1 MSYIINDIYHKL
13 VIKLTTKLQNTSNVY
28 IQAFKKNVSTPVT
41 LVPVSIEDVEVPTE
55 AENVTEPAKL
65 LTFELRNKDYDV
77 GTEFVQFL
85 AVLGGEHDLT
95 DLHQAVS
102 VLVDGEEA
110 TVYKATE
117 IDGHDSLIVDDKGN
131 PKVMPSKNVTTG
143 KFAIKFQDAKP
154 HTLQAIFKGSKEIG
168 IATSNKHYIT
178 AKQNGTGTYRLTSKV
193 PKKLKYMAEPNWIFR
208 LTLNGSPKSNEII
221 EIVTPTHT
229 FSKTTNRQ
237 GQVFQNLPSSLDILA
252 RWTVGTYIIR
262 AEFWKQ
268 IDGRDTLLCRT
279 EDQVQIVKND
289 PKLTYIPSAGVGKY
303 MAFILKDPQ
312 NRPLANKT
320 LTITVNKKTTTK
332 KTNAEG
338 KIGILT
344 NHKGNIKGKA
354 KYAGDKNYNA
364 KSVSFNY
371 TVR

>member
-85 AVLGGEHDLT
+85 AVLGGEHSLT
-95 DLHQAVS
+95 ELNQAVS

-143 KFAIKFQDAKP
+143 KFAIKFKDNKP

-193 PKKLKYMAEPNWIFR
+193 PKTFKYMDTPNWVWR
-208 LTLNGSPKSNEII
+208 LRLNGSPKSNEII

-252 RWTVGTYIIR
+252 RWEVGTYVIR
-262 AEFWKQ
+262 GEFYKQ
-268 IDGRDTLLCRT
+268 IEGNKTLLCRT
-279 EDQVQIVKND
+279 EDQIQIVKND
-289 PKLTYIPSAGVGKY
+289 PKLTYKPSAGVGKY